1 MTSSLVEKLNNSKRT
16 HPGLPC
22 GIKLILDKLE
32 GDEKKALELVFD
44 TKPEVGNISNIQ
56 LHDILVSE
64 GHNVAYASVRMH
76 RRKRCRCYVSKAI
89 TAMQLNNQNR

>member
-1 MTSSLVEKLNNSKRT
+1 MSSLVEKLNSTKRT

-32 GDEKKALELVFD
+32 GEERKALELVFE
-44 TKPEVGNISNIQ
+44 TKPQVGNISNVQ

-76 RRKRCRCYVSKAI
+76 RRKRCRCYVSKII
-89 TAMQLNNQNR
+89 TAKQLQEQSR